1 MKVKIIYVKNVPD
14 IGLIIQLIKLLKD
27 FMISISDEYNTGLH
41 GGTDTHYFNFL
52 GVWTY
57 KSSRLQLGYGRT
69 SEGLNCTGGVCRKV
83 PAQRGFTASWY
94 YVF

>member
-1 MKVKIIYVKNVPD
+1 MITKQDEGDWAYALAEISF
-14 IGLIIQLIKLLKD
+14 LKD
-27 FMISISDEYNTGLH
+27 YMISISDEYNTGLH